1 MKGSDARLYAV
12 QLAMF
17 IIMKHD
23 EGNISESILELSNAL
38 IDIIGIAYSPDS
50 KRYSRQI
57 LRLFNA
63 CFKFG
68 VITKTVFGSTKK
80 MTMKK
85 YFGSLFH
92 SIVSYLPVIYRI
104 FDTNT
109 ILTEQEE
116 RGFGNIRSISERTTN
131 RKSRQIIENCIIR
144 FNVILIFCQLRRQ
157 YLLVLLVLPFLLYI
171 CSVYY

>member
-12 QLAMF
+12 KLAMF

-23 EGNISESILELSNAL
+23 EGKISESILELSNAL
-38 IDIIGIAYSPDS
+38 IDIIGIAYSPES
-50 KRYSRQI
+50 KWCSREI

-63 CFKFG
+63 CFKCG
-68 VITKTVFGSTKK
+68 VIAKTVFGSPKK
-80 MTMKK
+80 MTMRK
-85 YFGSLFH
+85 YFGSHFH

-116 RGFGNIRSISERTTN
+116 RGFEDIRSISERTTN

-144 FNVILIFCQLRRQ
+144 FNVMLIFCRIMRQ
-157 YLLVLLVLPFLLYI
+157 YLLILPFLLYI
-171 CSVYY
+171 CSVY

>member
-12 QLAMF
+12 KLAIF

-23 EGNISESILELSNAL
+23 EGKISESILELSNAL
-38 IDIIGIAYSPDS
+38 IDIIGIAYRPES
-50 KRYSRQI
+50 KCMH
-57 LRLFNA
+57 A

-68 VITKTVFGSTKK
+68 VIAKTVFGSPKK
-80 MTMKK
+80 MTMRK
-85 YFGSLFH
+85 YFGSHFH

-116 RGFGNIRSISERTTN
+116 RGFGDIRSISERTTN

-144 FNVILIFCQLRRQ
+144 FNVMLIFCRLMRQ
-157 YLLVLLVLPFLLYI
+157 YLLILPFLLYI
-171 CSVYY
+171 CSVY

>member
-1 MKGSDARLYAV
+1 
-12 QLAMF
+12 
-17 IIMKHD
+17 MKHD
-23 EGNISESILELSNAL
+23 EGNISESILELSNTL

-68 VITKTVFGSTKK
+68 VIAKTVFGSPKK
-80 MTMKK
+80 MTMRK
-85 YFGSLFH
+85 YFGSHFH
-92 SIVSYLPVIYRI
+92 SIVSYIPVIYRI
-104 FDTNT
+104 LDTNT

-116 RGFGNIRSISERTTN
+116 RGFGDSRSISERTTN

-144 FNVILIFCQLRRQ
+144 FNVMLIFCRLMRQ
-157 YLLVLLVLPFLLYI
+157 YLPILPFLLYI
-171 CSVYY
+171 CSVY

>member
-1 MKGSDARLYAV
+1 
-12 QLAMF
+12 
-17 IIMKHD
+17 
-23 EGNISESILELSNAL
+23 
-38 IDIIGIAYSPDS
+38 
-50 KRYSRQI
+50 

-68 VITKTVFGSTKK
+68 VIAKTVFGSPKK
-80 MTMKK
+80 MTMRK
-85 YFGSLFH
+85 YFGSHFH

-116 RGFGNIRSISERTTN
+116 RGFEDIRSISARTTN

-144 FNVILIFCQLRRQ
+144 FNVMLIFCRLMRQ
-157 YLLVLLVLPFLLYI
+157 YLLILPFLLYI
-171 CSVYY
+171 CSVY